1 MQVFFEKNF
10 GLVQIHKIRYNE
22 LIVEGEVRRLN
33 GLLSAQQVVYYAL
46 RTAVM
51 LVALPVHESAHAL
64 VSHWL
69 GDDTAK
75 NAGRISLNPLRHF
88 DPWGALCMVVGGVGW
103 ARPVG
108 IDARRFR
115 EPKTGMALT
124 AAAGPLSNL
133 LLAWLSYALLKA
145 AVYGGLT
152 VSAPGYL
159 AAEFLRLM
167 TVMNISLAVFNLM
180 PVPPFDGSRVAFLF
194 LPQKLYFRVMKYE
207 RYIMLAVLALVFL
220 GALDRPLSA
229 AVGAVI
235 TLMDRLT
242 CFVEL
247 LFGV

>member
-10 GLVQIHKIRYNE
+10 GLVQIHKIRYNK

-115 EPKTGMALT
+115 DPKIGMALT

-152 VSAPGYL
+152 GSVPGIF

-167 TVMNISLAVFNLM
+167 TVMNISLAVFNLV
-180 PVPPFDGSRVAFLF
+180 PVPPFDGSRVAFLV

-235 TLMDRLT
+235 ALVDRLT
-242 CFVEL
+242 RFVEL